1 MQLAYEAQQCR
12 QQNVAMLAALL
23 ELSVFPS
30 GDKFTDQPPG
40 YPPPLGVGG
49 MEAHCPA
56 LCLPISIIV
65 SIGTLHQRAV
75 APTDVIYL
83 PDSKTAS
90 RSHGHTSNMRARM
103 FACGHNGL
111 DQIVSLEPMHSLVG
125 FRTGAREAVL
135 IHRAHLSPPAPNG
148 LNTPGLQLFRRLR
161 WIVAHT
167 SRIQPVVFRVAQPNA
182 VLLGAP
188 ATPERDRQSQ
198 FLERVPN
205 RVSGGVHRRRIR
217 KRLSGL
223 RQYPFQSCWIMCQEL
238 SHIPTPLSL
247 VAGMARNEQVAD
259 AIASTP
265 RLRVDVLYL
274 KRYILRATVGT
285 LAAPLLQQVL
295 AHLVACQFALLVLN
309 PADDWVLHELGVEA
323 DRLYRNPAEWYNHG
337 QTVCPMAHILH
348 ARHERWR

>member
-1 MQLAYEAQQCR
+1 MQPASAGLAFQPTDS
-12 QQNVAMLAALL
+12 
-23 ELSVFPS
+23 SVWRHPS
-30 GDKFTDQPPG
+30 GDPVCVRPPDVTDRCKGVLPAPPSSQKG
-40 YPPPLGVGG
+40 CVLPGPVSHRPDSRKPTIFRGG
-49 MEAHCPA
+49 RNGGTLP
-56 LCLPISIIV
+56 CLVPPISIIV

-223 RQYPFQSCWIMCQEL
+223 RQYPFQSCWIM
-238 SHIPTPLSL
+238 
-247 VAGMARNEQVAD
+247 G
-259 AIASTP
+259 
-265 RLRVDVLYL
+265 
-274 KRYILRATVGT
+274 
-285 LAAPLLQQVL
+285 
-295 AHLVACQFALLVLN
+295 
-309 PADDWVLHELGVEA
+309 
-323 DRLYRNPAEWYNHG
+323 
-337 QTVCPMAHILH
+337 
-348 ARHERWR
+348 